1 MELIRFEMEFDYEDG
16 RSESGPAGNPKQS
29 SQNENQRKLN
39 IQNEDTAN
47 INQERKPTTNGK
59 QSKYSIYP
67 IFNGIDGDRK
77 STPNSK
83 QSTID
88 AKQSKYSIYSMFDD
102 IDGDRRTTVNA
113 KQSTPNA
120 KQSKYSI
127 YPIFDGINGDRRST
141 ANVKQSRFSVTP
153 TDFNENEEDS
163 KPILQ
168 ASFYKSIKVDHIQN
182 DDELEDETNKNV
194 TIIQDFID
202 RNSLTPVIQDV
213 IYNVE
218 DDEFIINYKNFET
231 DPLKFKI
238 ISLEELEPQQVQNI
252 IDKG

>member
-1 MELIRFEMEFDYEDG
+1 
-16 RSESGPAGNPKQS
+16 
-29 SQNENQRKLN
+29 
-39 IQNEDTAN
+39 
-47 INQERKPTTNGK
+47 
-59 QSKYSIYP
+59 
-67 IFNGIDGDRK
+67 
-77 STPNSK
+77 
-83 QSTID
+83 
-88 AKQSKYSIYSMFDD
+88 MFDD

-218 DDEFIINYKNFET
+218 DDEFIKYFCICGNSTSVNFV
-231 DPLKFKI
+231 LGVVICVFNQLVI
-238 ISLEELEPQQVQNI
+238 ALFLLV
-252 IDKG
+252 